1 MPCTF
6 VETSKPDQTGLG
18 LFLVEEVRIHR
29 TSTKGEEMNRNT
41 KSPSPLQDVNIDVK
55 TKLSGL
61 WVALMFFYIYA
72 DILGSHKQGYV
83 EALQAGEVAGL
94 TPAWVL
100 GSAVLMAI
108 PSVMVFLSLALK
120 AKVNR
125 WANIGVGIV
134 YVAVLGAFLFI
145 ADISADYL
153 FYSVVEAVLI
163 ALIVWHAWK
172 WPKEEGV
179 EVAP

>member
-83 EALQAGEVAGL
+83 EALQAGEVAGFSS
-94 TPAWVL
+94 PL
-100 GSAVLMAI
+100 GLGRAGFIGNS
-108 PSVMVFLSLALK
+108 SVIF
-120 AKVNR
+120 
-125 WANIGVGIV
+125 
-134 YVAVLGAFLFI
+134 
-145 ADISADYL
+145 
-153 FYSVVEAVLI
+153 
-163 ALIVWHAWK
+163 
-172 WPKEEGV
+172 
-179 EVAP
+179 

>member
-1 MPCTF
+1 LKHSSPA
-6 VETSKPDQTGLG
+6 KLAWA
-18 LFLVEEVRIHR
+18 LALLEEVPIHR
-29 TSTKGEEMNRNT
+29 ISIKGEEMNRNT
-41 KSPSPLQDVNIDVK
+41 KSAGLLEDVKIDVK
-55 TKLSGL
+55 IKLSGL

-72 DILGSHKQGYV
+72 DILGSHKQGYI

-134 YVAVLGAFLFI
+134 YIAVLGTFLFI
-145 ADISADYL
+145 GDISADYL

-172 WPKEEGV
+172 WPKQERV
-179 EVAP
+179 EVTP